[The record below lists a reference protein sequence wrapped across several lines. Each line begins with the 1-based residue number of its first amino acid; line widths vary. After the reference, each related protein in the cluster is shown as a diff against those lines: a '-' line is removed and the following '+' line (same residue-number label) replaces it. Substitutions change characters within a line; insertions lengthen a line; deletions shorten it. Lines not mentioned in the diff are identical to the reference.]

1 MPCFSLLRGNMLF
14 FQQLWEVISTSK
26 YILLILQ
33 GFRTTLIIA
42 VGASVL
48 GLVLGIIVAVV
59 KIAAQ
64 KNKKGMAIP
73 LFICNLYVSVIRG
86 TPVALQLFIMA
97 FAIFAIRGFPL
108 ELTAVL
114 TFGINSGA
122 YVAESLRGGIQSVDA
137 GQEEAAR
144 SLGLSGMQSMM
155 SIIIPQAIKNVIP
168 AIGNE
173 LIALLK
179 ETSIVSMVGIIDLT
193 FAAKIIGAGNEMA
206 TYLAPMVV
214 VALFYLAV
222 VYLLIFGIRAIERKM
237 KQSEQHID
245 ERKAEKCRIRM
256 EKRLK
261 AIDENYEKICARKG
275 F

>member
-1 MPCFSLLRGNMLF
+1 MF
-14 FQQLWEVISTSK
+14 FQQIWEAVSTPK
-26 YILLILQ
+26 YITLILE

-48 GLVLGIIVAVV
+48 GLVLGIIVSVV

-64 KNKKGMAIP
+64 KNKKKMAVP

-97 FAIFAIRGFPL
+97 YAIFAIRGFPL
-108 ELTAVL
+108 ELTAIL

-122 YVAESLRGGIQSVDA
+122 YVAESLRGGIQSVDS
-137 GQEEAAR
+137 GQDEAAR
-144 SLGLSGMQSMM
+144 SLGLSGGQSMRY
-155 SIIIPQAIKNVIP
+155 IIIPQAVKNVIP

-193 FAAKIIGAGNEMA
+193 FSAKIIGAGNEMA

-222 VYLLIFGIRAIERKM
+222 VYILIFVVRAIEKKM
-237 KQSEQHID
+237 KQSEQHVD
-245 ERKAEKCRIRM
+245 EKKAERCRRRM
-256 EKRLK
+256 EKRLQS
-261 AIDENYEKICARKG
+261 IDENYKKFLTRKG
-275 F
+275 QEHARE

>member
-1 MPCFSLLRGNMLF
+1 MLF
-14 FQQLWEVISTSK
+14 KQIWEVFSTSK
-26 YILLILQ
+26 YITLLLE

-48 GLVLGIIVAVV
+48 GLVLGTIVAVV

-64 KNKKGMAIP
+64 KGGRGMIVP
-73 LFICNLYVSVIRG
+73 NIICDIYLTIIRG

-97 FAIFAIRGFPL
+97 FAILAIRGFPL

-137 GQEEAAR
+137 GQTEAAR
-144 SLGLSGMQSMM
+144 SLGLGEGQAMLH
-155 SIIIPQAIKNVIP
+155 IVIPQAIKNVIP

-193 FAAKIIGAGNEMA
+193 FGAKIIGAGNEMA
-206 TYLAPMVV
+206 TYLAPMIVA
-214 VALFYLAV
+214 ALFYLAV
-222 VYLLIFGIRAIERKM
+222 VYLLVFIIRIIEKKF
-237 KQSEQHID
+237 KQSEQHVD
-245 ERKAEKCRIRM
+245 EKKMEKCRCRT
-256 EKRLK
+256 EKRLR
-261 AIDENYEKICARKG
+261 AIDARYEKSIARKER
-275 F
+275 